1 MIKNKDQIVKS
12 QQDKL
17 DHEESMKRMKEK
29 LAQVISKK
37 PIEKKPE
44 PKKVEEQPRKQP
56 VVKVKKPGKQE
67 KKEEI
72 KKESE
77 PTAPKKLTDMEAT

>member
-29 LAQVISKK
+29 LAQAISKK

-44 PKKVEEQPRKQP
+44 PK
-56 VVKVKKPGKQE
+56 
-67 KKEEI
+67 
-72 KKESE
+72 
-77 PTAPKKLTDMEAT
+77 